1 MRLNSPSKWFI
12 LKLCDTVS
20 LEKLK
25 QISDVIEVTF
35 QQSIILPNGE
45 QIKTSNKQVV
55 ITMDLLLNNILHL
68 SQEEINNSKI
78 EFNMQ
83 PEEEDNHFLI
93 DG

>member
-1 MRLNSPSKWFI
+1 
-12 LKLCDTVS
+12 
-20 LEKLK
+20 
-25 QISDVIEVTF
+25 
-35 QQSIILPNGE
+35 
-45 QIKTSNKQVV
+45 
-55 ITMDLLLNNILHL
+55 MDLLLNNILHL